1 MTRQQDPRLATLDE
15 LIARQEQV
23 LAALVAA
30 RALMAGEDTPPARKA
45 DVKLL
50 PAPKAKGRSGKAKPA
65 AANDD
70 VIEHELDDVTLTVTP
85 LQSAILDCL
94 GAAFLDA
101 VPGPVLAKSVGKSL
115 PTVRKAIYDLCVM
128 LKDAGSKCEV
138 NSYRGRGFVL
148 EMERD

>member
-1 MTRQQDPRLATLDE
+1 MTRHQDPRLATLDE

-50 PAPKAKGRSGKAKPA
+50 PAPKAKGQGGKTKPA

-85 LQSAILDCL
+85 LQSAIIDIL
-94 GAAFLDA
+94 GEADEP
-101 VPGPVLAKSVGKSL
+101 VPGPVLAQKTGKSL
-115 PTVRKAIYDLCVM
+115 ATVKKAIEGLRGL
-128 LKDAGSKCEV
+128 LKNGGSKIEL
-138 NSYRGRGFVL
+138 NGYRNRGFKL